1 MNIYTLELED
11 NKYFIDCSP
20 DNKFVLDYFKS
31 LDYEWLKLYPV
42 VNIHSV
48 YKITDISKDEVEQ
61 AINTYCHID
70 RITILMM
77 NKYSIENV
85 RSRTYSSVE
94 ISDHDEFL
102 CKKFMMNCV
111 NICYKCSSTQHTS
124 AICDYKPKKEPEKT
138 FLINNDTNWMDEI
151 EMSRTPF
158 DMFSSNHFYG
168 ADDSMLRSS
177 YL

>member
-1 MNIYTLELED
+1 MNIYTLELKD
-11 NKYFIDCSP
+11 NKFFIDSSP
-20 DNKFVLDYFKS
+20 DNTYALDYFKS
-31 LDYEWLKLYPV
+31 LDLEWLKLYPV
-42 VNIHSV
+42 VSILSV
-48 YKITDISKDEVEQ
+48 YKIPDISKDEVEQ

-77 NKYSIENV
+77 NKHSIENV
-85 RSRTYSSVE
+85 RSRTYSTVE
-94 ISDHDEFL
+94 MCERDELL
-102 CKKFMMNCV
+102 CKSFLTNCID
-111 NICYKCSSTQHTS
+111 ICYKCNSTEHKS
-124 AICDYKPKKEPEKT
+124 DNCDYKTKKNLIKN
-138 FLINNDTNWMDEI
+138 FIINNDTNWMDEI